1 MAFLDDFDKK
11 LTTLGQGAIQKT
23 KDVTD
28 SAKLSSAIKSLE
40 VQKKDAFS
48 ALGAIYYSVH
58 KQYGGSVGKE
68 ADQVIRRIAELEQQ
82 IMEKKDQIKKIKGT
96 IYCPNCNAEVP
107 AKSTFCNICG
117 SRIEVQNPFNML
129 GQGAPAIP
137 FQIIGA
143 ADAGGA
149 YVGQK
154 CTQCGANLSEGQFF
168 CTNCGKKVETDTVS
182 LQMTKETAAPEEK
195 EFCTNCGAEVQ
206 KTQRFC
212 TVCGMKL

>member
-40 VQKKDAFS
+40 AQKKDAFS
-48 ALGAIYYSVH
+48 ALGSIYYSVH

-82 IMEKKDQIKKIKGT
+82 IMEKKDQIQKIKGT

-107 AKSTFCNICG
+107 AKSIFCNICG
-117 SRIEVQNPFNML
+117 SRIGAQNLINMPA
-129 GQGAPAIP
+129 QGVSAIP
-137 FQIIGA
+137 FQTTGA
-143 ADAGGA
+143 ANAGGA
-149 YVGQK
+149 YVAQK

-168 CTNCGKKVETDTVS
+168 CTNCGKKVETDTVL
-182 LQMTKETAAPEEK
+182 LQTMEETVMPEKK
-195 EFCTNCGAEVQ
+195 EFCTNCGTEVQ

-212 TVCGMKL
+212 TACGMKL